1 MLMKKVLRALMMIMI
16 LMLMAVSLTGGCVWV
31 DGVATVSDDTLEAYQ
46 SYIVQAN
53 FFQPPLAVRLA
64 GAVTPDRG
72 FASSPMFTLRE

>member
-53 FFQPPLAVRLA
+53 FFNLLWP
-64 GAVTPDRG
+64 
-72 FASSPMFTLRE
+72 